1 MNPSTADGITDFSPC
16 TVGNICNAIGRN
28 SVKTSCFSNNKG
40 VPLITAA
47 QCGNGIVE
55 AGEDCDCG
63 GVSGCGNDTCCD
75 PTTCKFTAG
84 SVCDD
89 SNEECCTRC
98 QFSTANTT
106 CRPSTGACDPQE
118 VCSGTNGT
126 CPPDVFAPNSQS
138 CGGSLTCASGQCTS
152 RDYQCQTL
160 MGTYLNGNNDTYACD
175 SQSCTLSCA
184 SPQFG
189 PNTCYGLQQNFLDGT
204 PCGGGGQC
212 NNVGLLAVSMMEAN
226 VAKGQCVGSTVG
238 KEITGWINT
247 HRGIFIGICV
257 AVGALILVGIS
268 RCIYLSWRRRK
279 DVAFRKAA
287 MAANGNYYYAGSTA
301 GRRRAPVVA
310 PTMSGAAASSSA
322 AWPGQQAWKDDDVS
336 PAASSQGS
344 YDNQR
349 HQPTLPRVEYGN
361 SAWRYG

>member
-1 MNPSTADGITDFSPC
+1 MNPATADGITDFSPC

-63 GVSGCGNDTCCD
+63 GVAGCGGNTCCN
-75 PTTCKFTAG
+75 PTTCKFQPGA
-84 SVCDD
+84 VCDD
-89 SNEECCTRC
+89 SNEECCRQC
-98 QFSTANTT
+98 QFATANTV

-126 CPPDVFAPNSQS
+126 CPPDTFAPNGQG
-138 CGGSLTCASGQCTS
+138 CGSSMTCASGQCTS

-212 NNVGLLAVSMMEAN
+212 NNVSCLSSP
-226 VAKGQCVGSTVG
+226 GS
-238 KEITGWINT
+238 
-247 HRGIFIGICV
+247 
-257 AVGALILVGIS
+257 
-268 RCIYLSWRRRK
+268 
-279 DVAFRKAA
+279 D
-287 MAANGNYYYAGSTA
+287 
-301 GRRRAPVVA
+301 
-310 PTMSGAAASSSA
+310 
-322 AWPGQQAWKDDDVS
+322 
-336 PAASSQGS
+336 
-344 YDNQR
+344 
-349 HQPTLPRVEYGN
+349 
-361 SAWRYG
+361 